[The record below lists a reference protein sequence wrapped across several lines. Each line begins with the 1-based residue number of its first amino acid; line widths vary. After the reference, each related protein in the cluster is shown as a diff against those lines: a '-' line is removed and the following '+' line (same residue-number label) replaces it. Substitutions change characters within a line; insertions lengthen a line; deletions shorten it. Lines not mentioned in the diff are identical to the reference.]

1 MTSSGTVA
9 ASLAHTTDSATPA
22 TPATPEFQTSSL
34 PLGGTTPG
42 KSRNDFETS
51 SADLHSTDSP
61 SSNTLSPLPH
71 RTIPLLSSPPSRGLE
86 GSPAHPYI
94 VTAANISTIATTA
107 TTWEQSEFDDD
118 SGFSDITG
126 DLTSPEPGYL
136 EPKYSNYLFPC
147 DDEELLEREPLTH
160 EAISRLRKHYAN
172 STLRTEHLHLDPFEK
187 NPQKVIELGAGTCL
201 WANDC
206 S

>member
-1 MTSSGTVA
+1 MTSSDTVE
-9 ASLAHTTDSATPA
+9 ASPAHATD
-22 TPATPEFQTSSL
+22 PATPEFQTSSL
-34 PLGGTTPG
+34 PLGPTTPG

-51 SADLHSTDSP
+51 SADF
-61 SSNTLSPLPH
+61 TLRIQRPQ
-71 RTIPLLSSPPSRGLE
+71 
-86 GSPAHPYI
+86 APYFA
-94 VTAANISTIATTA
+94 TTANISTIIATAA
-107 TTWEQSEFDDD
+107 TGEQSEIDDD

-126 DLTSPEPGYL
+126 DVTSPEPGSL

-160 EAISRLRKHYAN
+160 EAIWRLRKYHAK
-172 STLRTEHLHLDPFEK
+172 SALKTEHLHLDPFEK
-187 NPQKVIELGAGTCL
+187 NPQKAIELGAGICL